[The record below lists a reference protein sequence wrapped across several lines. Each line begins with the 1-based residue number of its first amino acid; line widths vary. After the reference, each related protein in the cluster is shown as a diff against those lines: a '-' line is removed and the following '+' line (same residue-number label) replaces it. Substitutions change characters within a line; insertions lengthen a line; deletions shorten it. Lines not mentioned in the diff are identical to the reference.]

1 MRADVIAKLKALSS
15 STLGTFTV
23 TEELPWESDGVP
35 LYLKNLKRIYVDVQE
50 TDLDPIADTLD
61 GSGFAVEASVVSVAF
76 GCDAK
81 TLPANYDSLVT
92 AIRSI
97 RIDFGDGW
105 KQRRIQH
112 TAEFDADRL
121 VTTFEFRFERV
132 VTN

>member
-61 GSGFAVEASVVSVAF
+61 GSGFAVEASVVSVSF

-97 RIDFGDGW
+97 RINFGDGW